1 MRKRVVLCKW
11 LILFFQILCLV
22 GLQSNV
28 RISAQEASKI
38 LIISKDTGIYINVS
52 EQKDDREIFLEAE
65 KSVKKYLEQYDVEYI
80 NPDEIIFG
88 DIAPEYIYGCE
99 KNQKIYIDNK
109 QSKDEIY
116 STIVHELLHLQN
128 PNGFDSK
135 TEFDTI
141 IGHNLTEAVVEKM
154 TIEIT
159 NQPETERTKLLS
171 KWTTDTTFQM
181 LCEDFFYKS
190 NLIEELLNEDMY
202 KVVYH
207 ENEYM
212 ITTFEYFKV
221 SFDRWM
227 IGDELKSHFWKMRG
241 RREP

>member
-1 MRKRVVLCKW
+1 MRKRVILCKSVM
-11 LILFFQILCLV
+11 LFFQILYLIFLGSSIQINAV
-22 GLQSNV
+22 
-28 RISAQEASKI
+28 EASKI
-38 LIISKDTGIYINVS
+38 VIISEDIYINIS

-80 NPDEIIFG
+80 KPDEIIFG
-88 DIAPEYIYGCE
+88 DITPEYIYGCE
-99 KNQKIYIDNK
+99 NNRKIYIDNT

-116 STIVHELLHLQN
+116 STSVHELLHLQN

-135 TEFDTI
+135 TEFGTI
-141 IGHNLTEAVVEKM
+141 IGHNLTEAVVEKI

-159 NQPETERTKLLS
+159 NQSETERTKLLS

-190 NLIEELLNEDMY
+190 NLIEELLNEKEMH
-202 KVVYH
+202 KVVYQ

-212 ITTFEYFKV
+212 ITTFEYFKIA
-221 SFDRWM
+221 FDKFM
-227 IGDELKSHFWKMRG
+227 IGEELQSQFWKMRG
-241 RREP
+241 RRES